1 MRHPTQPQFTEQGRP
16 NFGVKLA
23 AGRLPRPGLKPL
35 GSAVVG
41 RRHAGR
47 HALAPPFGGAITAA
61 VAPLRRMHAG
71 PRCSL
76 HQGTLGGRITVAR
89 RHAFHEAPCSCTIIK
104 RACVRQLPLLAAC
117 TLHHVR
123 RAQQASEPS
132 HACRHVAT
140 LSDGPESS
148 TVMSSMKVTTSAL
161 EMRMATLPTT
171 ALEVIVSDAR
181 GQYTAEAR
189 AVAATA
195 LARRTSGSQDS
206 ADEPD
211 SGKEPKISYAVE
223 DMIAAPL
230 YAFRQGRAT
239 LRAWQKSLLPPRT
252 PERIRALFWLGLA
265 AALPGLASASASLIQ
280 ISLGVRPAVD
290 DFWSFSNMPTFVLAL
305 TGLLLSYGIF
315 TEKIYPRRLAVV
327 FAIAWAFLPLRRHER
342 SENECSWQIAVP
354 IRWTYETIRYLLL
367 SSEVNEYYALL
378 RSEQSQHTAIAASTG
393 LVTQRTS
400 GIV

>member
-1 MRHPTQPQFTEQGRP
+1 
-16 NFGVKLA
+16 
-23 AGRLPRPGLKPL
+23 
-35 GSAVVG
+35 
-41 RRHAGR
+41 
-47 HALAPPFGGAITAA
+47 
-61 VAPLRRMHAG
+61 
-71 PRCSL
+71 
-76 HQGTLGGRITVAR
+76 
-89 RHAFHEAPCSCTIIK
+89 
-104 RACVRQLPLLAAC
+104 
-117 TLHHVR
+117 
-123 RAQQASEPS
+123 
-132 HACRHVAT
+132 
-140 LSDGPESS
+140 
-148 TVMSSMKVTTSAL
+148 MKVTTSAL